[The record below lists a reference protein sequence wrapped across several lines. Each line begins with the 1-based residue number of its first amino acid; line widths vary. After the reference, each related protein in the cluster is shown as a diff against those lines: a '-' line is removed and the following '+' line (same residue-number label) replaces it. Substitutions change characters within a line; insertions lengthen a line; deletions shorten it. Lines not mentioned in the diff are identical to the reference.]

1 MLALLLCRFLVAGAY
16 LDGTKTARH
25 NHDETGIRNLKVL
38 GGKLRNLEFRVRC
51 QSQGEFSSVKTEL
64 DLISGCQ
71 VLYEISGR
79 LFVRLTHSQPCLLLG
94 IKGR

>member
-38 GGKLRNLEFRVRC
+38 GDKLRNLEFGYV
-51 QSQGEFSSVKTEL
+51 QSQGEFSRVKPEL

-71 VLYEISGR
+71 VLYEYLVG
-79 LFVRLTHSQPCLLLG
+79 CLVA
-94 IKGR
+94 